1 MRRRTRVVMA
11 GVMLM
16 LTASC
21 QGEPATISVE
31 PPPAIGLIVSDAAG
45 PVGGRIVVQIMLPP
59 EPALDG
65 AHLHLRYDPRRLEY
79 RGQVPGSTL
88 VLVNAADSARGEL
101 GVLALDPAGLAPRFG
116 DLVFVVRAPE
126 YLPSLGVAP
135 VELVTA
141 DLQVLP
147 QGRAGFVVGVDSS
160 LHPSASARPMLLEDW
175 IPLLYV
181 DAADGWNPELAR
193 SPGQYVPGLRYGD
206 ATLNGVVSTLDA
218 AVTANVAVGNF
229 ALIAGTESPS
239 RDFAVAA
246 NVRPSNLPGL
256 GEDGDPLPP
265 GVEAGGL
272 RRITVLDAAV
282 ISNEAVGND
291 QTVAGE
297 FIPGREPRPT
307 DRVILAGDVTADRT
321 LTRDTIYELQGT
333 VNVVGGVR
341 LTIRAG
347 TRIEGDSV
355 TRGQLVVRRGGDLVA
370 RGTFLEPIVFTCV
383 NGVPGPG
390 CWGGVVINGFSL
402 LNNGSGTSSGDGGIG
417 CPEKVGVGGTGIYG
431 GCLVDDTSGVLRYVR
446 IEHAGQ
452 PPLSGGG
459 AVPGLALLGV
469 GRGTVVDSVQV
480 HGAAGDGLFVSGG
493 TVDLRNVMLTDARGA
508 GLRWNDG
515 WVGRAQFL
523 IVQPGAAGAGAL
535 VGSNADADPDVLP
548 RSAPRFSHVT
558 VAGPGPG
565 AGSAVGLRLENGT
578 DFRLWNAI
586 VLGSGGVGLD
596 VDGEATCA
604 RLGAGIQIESSIFF
618 NGAPDFSDD
627 DDCADEAA
635 FALDPA
641 RGNRVVDPALISA
654 ASTATPDFRPAV
666 GSPALQGYALP
677 PADGFFDLSAVF
689 VGAVA
694 GAELT
699 GGNIPWY
706 AGWTRGWV
714 AIP

>member
-1 MRRRTRVVMA
+1 MA
-11 GVMLM
+11 GVTLM

-21 QGEPATISVE
+21 QGEPATIPVE
-31 PPPAIGLIVSDAAG
+31 SPPAIGLVVSDAAA
-45 PVGGRIVVQIMLPP
+45 PAGGRIAVQIALPP
-59 EPALDG
+59 DLALDG
-65 AHLHLRYDPRRLEY
+65 AHVRLRYDARRLAY
-79 RGQVPGSTL
+79 AGQGPESVL
-88 VLVNAADSARGEL
+88 VLVNAADTARGAL
-101 GVLALDPAGLAPRFG
+101 GVLALDPAGLAPRVG
-116 DLVFVVRAPE
+116 DLVFVVRAPD
-126 YLPSLGVAP
+126 YLANLRVSP
-135 VELVTA
+135 VELVSA
-141 DLQVLP
+141 DLRVLP
-147 QGRAGFVVGVDSS
+147 PSGAGTVVGVDSS
-160 LHPSASARPMLLEDW
+160 LRPSASARPMLLEDW
-175 IPLLYV
+175 IPVLYG
-181 DAADGWNPELAR
+181 DASDGWDPEVLR

-229 ALIAGTESPS
+229 ALLAGTDSPS

-246 NVRPSNLPGL
+246 NVRPSNVPGL

-265 GVEAGGL
+265 GVETDGL

-307 DRVILAGDVTADRT
+307 DRVILSGDITADRT

-347 TRIEGDSV
+347 THIEGDSV

-370 RGTFLEPIVFTCV
+370 RGTFLEPIVFTCI

-417 CPEKVGVGGTGIYG
+417 CPEKVGIGGTGIYG

-452 PPLSGGG
+452 APHSGGG

-480 HGAAGDGLFVSGG
+480 HAAAGDGLFVSGG
-493 TVDLRNVMLTDARGA
+493 TVDLRSVVLTDARSA

-523 IVQPGAAGAGAL
+523 IVQSGTMGAAAL
-535 VGSNADADPDVLP
+535 VGSNADTDPDATP
-548 RSAPRFSHVT
+548 RSAPRLSHAT

-565 AGSAVGLRLENGT
+565 AGSAAGIRLEKGT
-578 DFRLWNAI
+578 DLALWNAI
-586 VLGSGGVGLD
+586 VLGPGTVGLD
-596 VDGEATCA
+596 VTGGATCD
-604 RLGAGIQIESSIFF
+604 RLGVGIRIESSIFF

-627 DDCADEAA
+627 DDCADEPA
-635 FALDPA
+635 FALAPA

-654 ASTATPDFRPAV
+654 ASTATPDFRPTV

-677 PADGFFDLSAVF
+677 VADGFFDLSAVF

-706 AGWTRGWV
+706 AGWTRGW
-714 AIP
+714 